1 MLTFFFFFQTAAQGF
16 DEAVNMANWDVFFYT
31 RSFPSMDSD
40 RSMRHVSK
48 LLTYPMSIASVLHQS
63 SPYKYG
69 EQVTSEGM
77 RSIAGNYDNIECM
90 AYKGSH
96 SI

>member
-1 MLTFFFFFQTAAQGF
+1 MSIYSSYFFIIAAQGF
-16 DEAVNMANWDVFFYT
+16 DEAVNMANWDVLFYT

-48 LLTYPMSIASVLHQS
+48 LLTYPLTIASILHQS

-69 EQVTSEGM
+69 EQVTAEGM
-77 RSIAGNYDNIECM
+77 RSIAGKKI
-90 AYKGSH
+90 
-96 SI
+96 

>member
-1 MLTFFFFFQTAAQGF
+1 
-16 DEAVNMANWDVFFYT
+16 MANWDVFFYT

-48 LLTYPMSIASVLHQS
+48 LLTYPLTIASILHQS

-69 EQVTSEGM
+69 EHITSEGM
-77 RSIAGNYDNIECM
+77 RSIAGKIDIFTAIGLMTNTLYLYSIENYFI
-90 AYKGSH
+90 S
-96 SI
+96 S

>member
-1 MLTFFFFFQTAAQGF
+1 
-16 DEAVNMANWDVFFYT
+16 MANWDVLFYT

-48 LLTYPMSIASVLHQS
+48 LLTYPLTIASVLHQS

-69 EQVTSEGM
+69 EQVTAEGM
-77 RSIAGNYDNIECM
+77 RSISGKKRGYKDERKKGWLLIEKWDSLKNYFI
-90 AYKGSH
+90 S
-96 SI
+96 S

>member
-1 MLTFFFFFQTAAQGF
+1 MTHNYIGAQGF
-16 DEAVNMANWDVFFYT
+16 DETVNMANWDMFFYT

-48 LLTYPMSIASVLHQS
+48 LLTYPISIAAVLHES

-69 EQVTSEGM
+69 DQITAEGM
-77 RSIAGNYDNIECM
+77 RSIAGNINTCLYVHMSDI
-90 AYKGSH
+90 KKK
-96 SI
+96 

>member
-1 MLTFFFFFQTAAQGF
+1 MFLIAAQGF

-48 LLTYPMSIASVLHQS
+48 LLTYPLTIASVLHQS

-69 EQVTSEGM
+69 EHITSEGM
-77 RSIAGNYDNIECM
+77 RSIAGKIIDNCNTFYIEFD
-90 AYKGSH
+90 Y
-96 SI
+96 

>member
-1 MLTFFFFFQTAAQGF
+1 
-16 DEAVNMANWDVFFYT
+16 MANWDVFFYT

-48 LLTYPMSIASVLHQS
+48 LLTYPMSIASILHRS

-69 EQVTSEGM
+69 DQITVEGM
-77 RSIAGNYDNIECM
+77 RSIAGNHQTSLISDILISYVRL
-90 AYKGSH
+90 
-96 SI
+96 

>member
-1 MLTFFFFFQTAAQGF
+1 
-16 DEAVNMANWDVFFYT
+16 MANWDVFFYT

-48 LLTYPMSIASVLHQS
+48 LLTYPMTIASILHQS

-69 EQVTSEGM
+69 EQVTAEGM
-77 RSIAGNYDNIECM
+77 RSIAGKSFC
-90 AYKGSH
+90 
-96 SI
+96 